1 MDLIDISLY
10 ASYLLVI
17 VSVLGAILAPVFK
30 AIDDPESIKKSV
42 ISFGII
48 IIIFLICFFLADPN
62 AQGVTPL
69 GSKIIGAS
77 ITSMYIFGI
86 LAVIGIVY
94 YEVSNALK

>member
-17 VSVLGAILAPVFK
+17 VSALAAILAPVFK
-30 AIDDPESIKKSV
+30 AIDDPQSIKKSA
-42 ISFGII
+42 ISFGIMI
-48 IIIFLICFFLADPN
+48 VVFLVCYLLADPN
-62 AQGVTPL
+62 AQGVTQF
-69 GSKIIGAS
+69 GSKVIGAS

-86 LAVIGIVY
+86 LAVVGIVY